1 MVVICVFVGIKELLG
16 NKIRNMSDKNN
27 CVKKFVERV
36 ETNWKWKTS
45 QAMGKNTFVS
55 YQFVVLL

>member
-1 MVVICVFVGIKELLG
+1 VFVGIKELLG